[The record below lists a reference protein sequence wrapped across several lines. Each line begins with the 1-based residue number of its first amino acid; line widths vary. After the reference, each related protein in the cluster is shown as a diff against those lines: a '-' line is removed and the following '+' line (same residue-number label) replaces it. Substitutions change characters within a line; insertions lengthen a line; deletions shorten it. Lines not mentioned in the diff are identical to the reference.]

1 MNSKRILTVVNNG
14 MISLINMFQTCY

>member
-14 MISLINMFQTCY
+14 MLSLINMFQTCY